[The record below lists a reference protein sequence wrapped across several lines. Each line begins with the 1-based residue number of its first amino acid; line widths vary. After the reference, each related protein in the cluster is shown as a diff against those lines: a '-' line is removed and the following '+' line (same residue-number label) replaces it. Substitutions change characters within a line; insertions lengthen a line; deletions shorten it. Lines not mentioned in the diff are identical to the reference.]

1 MLSGCVS
8 HSDHQEN
15 KCRRH
20 QQRQQRNMGAR
31 LRTAVRSTR
40 KTREAVIDAAAAAAA
55 TSFMKH
61 FNLERQILIIHGKQR

>member
-15 KCRRH
+15 KCHRH

-31 LRTAVRSTR
+31 LHTAVRSTS
-40 KTREAVIDAAAAAAA
+40 KTREAVIDAAAAA

-61 FNLERQILIIHGKQR
+61 FNLEQQILIIHGKQR